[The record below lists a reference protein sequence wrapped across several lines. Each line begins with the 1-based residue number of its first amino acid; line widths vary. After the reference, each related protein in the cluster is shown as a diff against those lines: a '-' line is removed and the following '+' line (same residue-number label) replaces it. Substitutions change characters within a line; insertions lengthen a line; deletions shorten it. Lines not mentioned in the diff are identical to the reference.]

1 MNLDKNQLDAIN
13 FKDCNGLV
21 VAAPGAGKTT
31 VILKR
36 VQYLIEEKGI
46 SENNI
51 IILTFTKNAAVSMKK
66 RYKEE
71 TKKVKTPFFG
81 TFHGLFYKILS
92 RKEEVK
98 MISTNDTYNIVKKGL
113 YTYLKDVGEDKIKE
127 MINAIG
133 TYKSKRYSKDSF
145 QTSVDKEIFL
155 KIYNDYEN
163 FKESAGLYDFEDL
176 QIRALDLLY
185 NNEMLLESY
194 RKLFKYI
201 LVDEFQDCDENQIEF
216 LQLMNKGNYIYAVG
230 DEDQCIYSFRGA
242 YPEPMVRFSDFFDD
256 GEKIYLEK
264 NYRCAKSIV
273 DLSRNII
280 KYNKSR
286 NDKKIE
292 SYREDKG
299 VVKYIIAD
307 KEDIEGKDITS
318 KIKLLKNENKEV
330 SFSDFAVIYRTNEE
344 SRIIVDNLIRNDIPF
359 RYLDRAYNFFDHFI
373 CKDILAY
380 LSLSIK
386 TNDVESFFRIINKP
400 FRYVSRSSLEKIK
413 DLEIGD
419 VFENYLDRNDLP
431 PYQEKK
437 LVDLKIDIQYLNT
450 KSLSY
455 AIATILNDLGYLDY
469 LKEYS
474 IKYKVNIDDLL
485 EIVREF
491 QEIASEHKT
500 VINLLSYV
508 KEYTDTLENS
518 KVEDKDAVILST
530 IHGVKGMEF
539 KNVFLINVNEDNL
552 PHCNNEDIEE
562 ERRLYYVAVTRA
574 IDNLY
579 IYSCKFVRGTFMDA
593 SRFIKESG
601 LILT

>member
-1 MNLDKNQLDAIN
+1 
-13 FKDCNGLV
+13 
-21 VAAPGAGKTT
+21 
-31 VILKR
+31 
-36 VQYLIEEKGI
+36 
-46 SENNI
+46 
-51 IILTFTKNAAVSMKK
+51 
-66 RYKEE
+66 
-71 TKKVKTPFFG
+71 
-81 TFHGLFYKILS
+81 
-92 RKEEVK
+92 
-98 MISTNDTYNIVKKGL
+98 MISTNDTYKIVKKGL

-127 MINAIG
+127 IINAIG
-133 TYKSKRYSKDSF
+133 TYKSKRNSKDSF
-145 QTSVDKEIFL
+145 ITSIDNEIFL
-155 KIYNDYEN
+155 KIYNEYEE
-163 FKESAGLYDFEDL
+163 FKNSAGLYDFEDL
-176 QIRALDLLY
+176 QIRTLDLLY

-216 LQLMNKGNYIYAVG
+216 LQLINKENYIYAVG

-242 YPEPMVRFSDFFDD
+242 YPEPMVRFSDFFES

-264 NYRCAKSIV
+264 NYRCAKSVV
-273 DLSRNII
+273 DLSKNVI
-280 KYNKSR
+280 KYNESR
-286 NDKKIE
+286 NDKKIQ
-292 SYREDKG
+292 SYREDSG

-307 KEDIEGKDITS
+307 KEDVEGKDITS
-318 KIKLLKNENKEV
+318 KIKQIKNENRDLL
-330 SFSDFAVIYRTNEE
+330 FSDFAVIYRTNEE

-380 LSLSIK
+380 LSLSINN
-386 TNDVESFFRIINKP
+386 NDVESFFRIINKP

-413 DLEIGD
+413 GLEIGD
-419 VFENYLDRNDLP
+419 VFENYLARNDLP

-437 LVDLKIDIQYLNT
+437 IIDLKIDIQYLNT

-455 AIATILNDLGYLDY
+455 AIATILNDLGYMDY

-500 VINLLSYV
+500 IINLLSYV
-508 KEYTDTLENS
+508 KEYTETLENS
-518 KVEDKDAVILST
+518 KVENKDAVILST

-601 LILT
+601 LLVT

>member
-1 MNLDKNQLDAIN
+1 M
-13 FKDCNGLV
+13 
-21 VAAPGAGKTT
+21 
-31 VILKR
+31 
-36 VQYLIEEKGI
+36 
-46 SENNI
+46 
-51 IILTFTKNAAVSMKK
+51 
-66 RYKEE
+66 
-71 TKKVKTPFFG
+71 
-81 TFHGLFYKILS
+81 
-92 RKEEVK
+92 
-98 MISTNDTYNIVKKGL
+98 
-113 YTYLKDVGEDKIKE
+113 
-127 MINAIG
+127 
-133 TYKSKRYSKDSF
+133 
-145 QTSVDKEIFL
+145 
-155 KIYNDYEN
+155 
-163 FKESAGLYDFEDL
+163 
-176 QIRALDLLY
+176 
-185 NNEMLLESY
+185 
-194 RKLFKYI
+194 
-201 LVDEFQDCDENQIEF
+201 
-216 LQLMNKGNYIYAVG
+216 
-230 DEDQCIYSFRGA
+230 
-242 YPEPMVRFSDFFDD
+242 
-256 GEKIYLEK
+256 
-264 NYRCAKSIV
+264 
-273 DLSRNII
+273 
-280 KYNKSR
+280 
-286 NDKKIE
+286 
-292 SYREDKG
+292 
-299 VVKYIIAD
+299 
-307 KEDIEGKDITS
+307 
-318 KIKLLKNENKEV
+318 
-330 SFSDFAVIYRTNEE
+330 
-344 SRIIVDNLIRNDIPF
+344 
-359 RYLDRAYNFFDHFI
+359 
-373 CKDILAY
+373 
-380 LSLSIK
+380 SIK

-413 DLEIGD
+413 GLEIGD

-437 LVDLKIDIQYLNT
+437 LLDLKIDIQYLNT